1 MQSSYFR
8 VDVDAVSYAH
18 IVAIIS
24 YECPFGKIIMYS
36 QLKILAMSNSTNS
49 ILVPIDDTEQTVIAL
64 NQSYSFARSTDSK
77 IVLLSV
83 EEEASSISVQR
94 KLAELAKEAAA
105 KSGQPVEIMIRK
117 GNVYEQIHKVADV
130 LNPLV
135 LIGLTSKLSIG
146 NSLSKNPFK
155 LVRESKNPVMTI
167 RGRQNRS
174 DYKTI
179 LLPLDLTKESR
190 EKVDKGIELARRFNS
205 TVRVISVLTQSDE
218 EAENKLI
225 AYSNQ
230 VWRYL
235 RSHNIR
241 STVRTIR
248 GSNPAQLILEYAN
261 QIDADIIL
269 LTSKTA
275 VNVKEFFTGTVAE
288 QIINKSE
295 IPVLT
300 YHPIE
305 RKDTSVFVPY

>member
-1 MQSSYFR
+1 
-8 VDVDAVSYAH
+8 
-18 IVAIIS
+18 
-24 YECPFGKIIMYS
+24 
-36 QLKILAMSNSTNS
+36 MSNSTNS
-49 ILVPIDDTEQTVIAL
+49 ILVPIDETEQTVIAL
-64 NQSYSFARSTDSK
+64 NQSYNLARHTDSK

-83 EEEASSISVQR
+83 EEEGTSPSVQR

-105 KSGQPVEIMIRK
+105 RSGQPVETMIRK

-135 LIGLTSKLSIG
+135 LMGLTSKLSIG
-146 NSLSKNPFK
+146 NALSKNAFK

-167 RGRQNRS
+167 RGRQLRNE
-174 DYKTI
+174 YKTI

-190 EKVDKGIELARRFNS
+190 EKVDRGIELARRFNS
-205 TVRVISVLTQSDE
+205 TVRVISVLTQTDE

-235 RSHNIR
+235 RSHNVR
-241 STVRTIR
+241 STVRTVR
-248 GSNPAQLILEYAN
+248 ASDPAQTILEYAK

-288 QIINKSE
+288 QIINESE

-305 RKDTSVFVPY
+305 RKDTTVFIPY